1 MLQVFCLFKVSL
13 ASFFLLT
20 TILFITLTG
29 SHDLIVGG
37 TYHLNIE
44 IPASYPFNP
53 PKVGVAQS
61 FCRLLHTL

>member
-1 MLQVFCLFKVSL
+1 MLQVFCLFKVYL
-13 ASFFLLT
+13 ASFLLT
-20 TILFITLTG
+20 TILFITLIS

-61 FCRLLHTL
+61 FCRLLYTL